1 MEPQVRYV
9 TSADGTKIATYTIGE
24 SRERP
29 PFIYMPTVGGL
40 GSDVGWATPGG
51 KSGLTRIAE
60 HRQVVWFDA
69 RGTGLSDRDVASYS
83 LDAWGDDLDAVAA
96 RTSEVPVDLCCRTL
110 AGAVAVTYAAR
121 SPGRVRRLILW
132 SSIIAG
138 RDFKTPLLWR
148 LTAPLADVD
157 FGFFIRVRL
166 LHAYGWTE
174 TGRRLAEDAIGSITP
189 EAVKEQWAAVR
200 GIDASDQLGHVQ
212 CPTLVVNQ
220 TGNEWIPV
228 ETARRIAA
236 AVPNARILT
245 VSRALSDWPAPFPD
259 EPEDSARIML
269 EFLDEDA
276 PTDTP
281 SPFPEGTAVI
291 LFADIVD
298 STALTERLGDAA
310 FRSQSR
316 SVDNNL
322 RAIIREHGG
331 AVVEG
336 KVLGDGVMAV
346 FTSTARAIECAVGC
360 HDATLGSELKL
371 RIGLHAGDVIRE
383 ESNVYGGAVNIAS
396 RICALAAPGEVLV
409 SRTVADLARTS
420 AGVTFDDRGEHAL
433 KGVGDPVRLYEV
445 RWRESD

>member
-1 MEPQVRYV
+1 MEPQIRYV
-9 TSADGTKIATYTIGE
+9 RSADGTRIATYTIGE

-29 PFIYMPTVGGL
+29 PFIYMPVVGGL

-83 LDAWGDDLDAVAA
+83 LDAWVDDLEAVAS
-96 RTSEVPVDLCCRTL
+96 RTSEGPVDLCCRTL

-132 SSIIAG
+132 SSIVAG

-148 LTAPLADVD
+148 LTAPLAEVD
-157 FGFFIRVRL
+157 FEFFIRVRL

-189 EAVKEQWAAVR
+189 EAAKDQWAAVR
-200 GIDASDQLGHVQ
+200 AIDGSDQLGHVQ
-212 CPTLVVNQ
+212 CPTLVVHQ
-220 TGNEWIPV
+220 TGNEWIPM

-245 VSRALSDWPAPFPD
+245 VSRAPSDWPAPFPD

-276 PTDTP
+276 PADTS

-291 LFADIVD
+291 LFADIAD
-298 STALTERLGDAA
+298 STALTERMGDAA

-316 SVDNNL
+316 SVDDNL
-322 RAIIREHGG
+322 RAIIREHSGV
-331 AVVEG
+331 VVEG

-371 RIGLHAGDVIRE
+371 RIGLHAGDVIPE
-383 ESNVYGGAVNIAS
+383 EDNVYGGAVNIAS
-396 RICALAAPGEVLV
+396 RVASEAAAGETLV
-409 SRTVADLARTS
+409 SGTVRDLARTS
-420 AGVTFDDRGEHAL
+420 AGVAFEDRGEREL
-433 KGVGDPVRLYEV
+433 KGVSEPVRLFAV
-445 RWRESD
+445 GWRD